1 MIRVQSQPEPR
12 DFDRKVRQPGLMF
25 LRRWPNPKWATL
37 KKKNY
42 WTRATDQLRVA
53 YSGVCAYTAM
63 YLMGDASVDHYYP
76 KSKYPRLAYEW
87 TNYRYTSPRIN
98 SRKGDSEEVVDPFL
112 VGTGWFVLGLPDC
125 LVRAGDALDDALR
138 QRVDT
143 TIDVLGLNADDRLV
157 QERCDLLME
166 LADGNVTMAFLDK
179 RYPFLSAEV
188 RRQGVEEK
196 LRQMFLRRR

>member
-1 MIRVQSQPEPR
+1 MIRVQRQPEPP

-25 LRRWPNPKWATL
+25 LQRQPNPTSAAF

-63 YLMGDASVDHYYP
+63 YLVGDASVDHYRP
-76 KSKYPRLAYEW
+76 KSKYPHRAYEW

-112 VGTGWFVLGLPDC
+112 VETGWFVLDLPKC
-125 LVRAGDALDDALR
+125 LVRAGDAVDDALR

-143 TIDVLGLNADDRLV
+143 TIDILELNADDRLV

-166 LADGNVTMAFLDK
+166 LVDGNVTMAFLDK

-196 LRQMFLRRR
+196 LKRMFLRRR

>member
-1 MIRVQSQPEPR
+1 MIRVQRQPEPP
-12 DFDRKVRQPGLMF
+12 DFDRKVQQPGLMF
-25 LRRWPNPKWATL
+25 LQRRPNPTSAAF

-63 YLMGDASVDHYYP
+63 YLVGDASVDHYRP
-76 KSKYPRLAYEW
+76 KSKYPHRAYEW

-112 VGTGWFVLGLPDC
+112 VETGWFVLDLPKC
-125 LVRAGDALDDALR
+125 LVRAGDAVDDALR

-143 TIDVLGLNADDRLV
+143 TIDILELNADDRLV

-166 LADGNVTMAFLDK
+166 LVDGNVTMAFLDK

-196 LRQMFLRRR
+196 LKRMFLRRR